1 MMAEILNI
9 KTRRLELLVL
19 EAEKL
24 PQLGEMRRLSVEL
37 GNRAAQAELA
47 DNRAAMNQWRNEQM
61 ALQPAI
67 VELCDALHLVRDEIE
82 AGETKKR
89 ELEMETKE
97 LLRIMTARLL
107 PHLALCIVGPD
118 AVEAEMAHLRA
129 RYAAIVG

>member
-97 LLRIMTARLL
+97 LLRIMTMTELL
-107 PHLALCIVGPD
+107 PPHLWLYPD
-118 AVEAEMAHLRA
+118 AVEAKMARLRA